1 MYVEVVCVHLL
12 QKLIIVKFTKDF
24 LLITVDYRNL
34 VQLNVIKHILINIY
48 DPTPDVFSH
57 IVPNYFITH
66 KQALSNFN

>member
-1 MYVEVVCVHLL
+1 MSQRSVRKYIDVCRSCLCTFAA
-12 QKLIIVKFTKDF
+12 KINNSKDF

-57 IVPNYFITH
+57 IVPNYFG
-66 KQALSNFN
+66 N